1 MNNLEPVKNVNEI
14 NFYAAALISDALIN
28 AAIIIFAAALLFIGN
43 TFSTVSGLIL
53 FLYIVVIKSNILS
66 CLSSISNAG
75 KGK

>member
-1 MNNLEPVKNVNEI
+1 MNKLEPVKEVKEI

-53 FLYIVVIKSNILS
+53 FLYIVVIKSIWLS
-66 CLSSISNAG
+66 KIWKENFINQ
-75 KGK
+75 K